1 MNLAL
6 LYRRLRQTKDEL
18 RIRALMIKHASD
30 PKAAEALY
38 EDVGRQLDALEKS
51 LKTKPEDANAP

>member
-1 MNLAL
+1 
-6 LYRRLRQTKDEL
+6 
-18 RIRALMIKHASD
+18 MIKHASD